1 MESKMAT
8 STTLIMDIFM
18 VPAEL
23 PVAGAI
29 PHRKENVLAR
39 KTCMH

>member
-8 STTLIMDIFM
+8 STALIMDIFM

-23 PVAGAI
+23 PVGAK

-39 KTCMH
+39 NTCMH